1 MGEASIGA
9 LQHSIYLSPRVFKRL
24 DRSSRA
30 GPDESTPTQIR
41 IILTD

>member
-24 DRSSRA
+24 DRLASCR
-30 GPDESTPTQIR
+30 PDESTPTQIGV
-41 IILTD
+41 ILTD